1 MKGNI
6 YIEDKRKFTI
16 AKLYFG
22 RVWIKLINEEGLL
35 SWSFFNKSIFVPAI
49 IKLEINTHIFDNLM
63 NKEEVF
69 VLSSEKPYK
78 GETLFLIAS
87 INVINDIII
96 NIAEERF
103 IVCLSLGFFFE
114 PRFEI
119 DEEED

>member
-6 YIEDKRKFTI
+6 YIEDRNIFTI

-35 SWSFFNKSIFVPAI
+35 SWSFFNRSMFVPAI
-49 IKLEINTHIFDNLM
+49 IKLEMSIPIFDNLM
-63 NKEEVF
+63 NKEDVF
-69 VLSSEKPYK
+69 VLSSENPYK
-78 GETLFLIAS
+78 REILFLIES
-87 INVINDIII
+87 INVINDTIIKI
-96 NIAEERF
+96 VVERF
-103 IVCLSLGFFFE
+103 IVCLSLGFLFE